1 MERYTGH
8 GRDPS
13 IKEDLSMNRHNQD
26 VSPGGVS
33 TPHPGGVAVSFHP
46 PPLSVREAL
55 AVPEDG
61 DLSSPASAKAQN
73 GVVMLYLCPLLTGA
87 DSVDYLRRNV
97 DSAGAVGAAWF
108 RLEAGMDKDVPD
120 ENEIAA
126 VRLTHTEA
134 QVMRLLAEG
143 KTNRAIAG
151 EMFISINT
159 VKTHVRAI
167 FQKLGVNTRG
177 CAVTRAIV
185 TGLIDWPG
193 VSAT

>member
-1 MERYTGH
+1 MCEKTLGIFSNSLIRKAF
-8 GRDPS
+8 S
-13 IKEDLSMNRHNQD
+13 IKSSTRSLS
-26 VSPGGVS
+26 
-33 TPHPGGVAVSFHP
+33 
-46 PPLSVREAL
+46 
-55 AVPEDG
+55 
-61 DLSSPASAKAQN
+61 
-73 GVVMLYLCPLLTGA
+73 GA
-87 DSVDYLRRNV
+87 C
-97 DSAGAVGAAWF
+97 AVGAA
-108 RLEAGMDKDVPD
+108 RSGLEVGMDKDAPD
-120 ENEIAA
+120 GNEAA
-126 VRLTHTEA
+126 PVRLTSTEA

-143 KTNRAIAG
+143 KTNRAIAR

>member
-1 MERYTGH
+1 MPR
-8 GRDPS
+8 
-13 IKEDLSMNRHNQD
+13 
-26 VSPGGVS
+26 
-33 TPHPGGVAVSFHP
+33 PGGVAVPFQP
-46 PPLSVREAL
+46 PPLGVREAL
-55 AVPEDG
+55 ALPEDVPG
-61 DLSSPASAKAQN
+61 KAKN
-73 GVVMLYLCPLLTGA
+73 GVVMLYFCPLLTGA
-87 DSVDYLRRNV
+87 DSVDSLQRNL
-97 DSAGAVGAAWF
+97 SGACAVGAAWSGF
-108 RLEAGMDKDVPD
+108 EAGMDKDAPGED
-120 ENEIAA
+120 EVAA
-126 VRLTHTEA
+126 VRLTSTEA

-143 KTNRAIAG
+143 KTNRAIAR

>member
-8 GRDPS
+8 GKAPS
-13 IKEDLSMNRHNQD
+13 IKEDLSMNRHNSD
-26 VSPGGVS
+26 TSSSGDS
-33 TPHPGGVAVSFHP
+33 TPRTGGVAVSFHP
-46 PPLSVREAL
+46 SSLGVREAL
-55 AVPEDG
+55 AIPED
-61 DLSSPASAKAQN
+61 LPAKAEN

-87 DSVDYLRRNV
+87 DSVDSLRWNPGG
-97 DSAGAVGAAWF
+97 AGAGAAAGAAWP
-108 RLEAGMDKDVPD
+108 RLGAGMDRDAPD
-120 ENEIAA
+120 GNEAA
-126 VRLTHTEA
+126 PVRLTSTEA

-143 KTNRAIAG
+143 KTNRAIAR

-193 VSAT
+193 VPNP

>member
-8 GRDPS
+8 GRGLS
-13 IKEDLSMNRHNQD
+13 IEEDLSMNRHNQD
-26 VSPGGVS
+26 TSPSGVS
-33 TPHPGGVAVSFHP
+33 TPRPGGVAVPFHP
-46 PPLSVREAL
+46 PPIGVREAL
-55 AVPEDG
+55 ALPEDVPG
-61 DLSSPASAKAQN
+61 KAKN
-73 GVVMLYLCPLLTGA
+73 GVVMLYFCPLLTGA
-87 DSVDYLRRNV
+87 DSVDSLQRNL
-97 DSAGAVGAAWF
+97 SGACAVGAAWSGF
-108 RLEAGMDKDVPD
+108 EAGMDKDAPGED
-120 ENEIAA
+120 EVAA
-126 VRLTHTEA
+126 VRLTSTEA

>member
-1 MERYTGH
+1 MERYTGY
-8 GRDPS
+8 GSRLS

-26 VSPGGVS
+26 TSPNGVS
-33 TPHPGGVAVSFHP
+33 TPRSGGVAVSSHP
-46 PPLSVREAL
+46 PPLEVREAL
-55 AVPEDG
+55 AVPEDVSG
-61 DLSSPASAKAQN
+61 KAQD

-97 DSAGAVGAAWF
+97 DSAGPVGAAWP
-108 RLEAGMDKDVPD
+108 RLEAGMDKDAPD
-120 ENEIAA
+120 ESEVAA
-126 VRLTHTEA
+126 VRLTSTEA

-143 KTNRAIAG
+143 KTNRAIAR

-177 CAVTRAIV
+177 CAVTRAVV
-185 TGLIDWPG
+185 TGLINWPG
-193 VSAT
+193 VPAP